1 MKNGNLN
8 LRFSHSAFQLGV
20 LTFLSVL
27 SFILS
32 PAIAAEFP
40 DRPIT
45 LIVSMPAGDSA
56 DVSSRLIAKAAEA
69 FLKQPVVVVN
79 RPGGGG
85 AVGTSAVAASKPDG
99 YTIATL
105 LTSPMVSIPYFM
117 KLTYHPL
124 KDLQPIMQFG
134 VLNFAVSTRADS
146 PFKTFKDLI
155 AYAREHPGV
164 LTYGTVGP
172 TSTQYILIQQIA
184 KQEKAELVHVPF
196 KGGGEAFSAALGGH
210 ITASAG
216 FFSPGQ
222 VRAKK
227 ARLLALFGEQR
238 IADFPDVPTLR
249 DLGYDV
255 KIPYFIG
262 IGAPK
267 GIPESTLKKLEEA
280 FSMGMKDQAFIQGM
294 KSIEMPVK
302 YRNALEFS
310 QFLSESYEA
319 VGNYIEELGLNK
331 K

>member
-1 MKNGNLN
+1 MKNGNFS
-8 LRFSHSAFQLGV
+8 LRSSH
-20 LTFLSVL
+20 LTFPTGLL
-27 SFILS
+27 TILGILFFLLS
-32 PAIAAEFP
+32 PAKAAEFP
-40 DRPIT
+40 DRPIN
-45 LIVSMPAGDSA
+45 LIVGVPAGDSA
-56 DVSSRLIAKAAEA
+56 DVSSRLIAKTAESI
-69 FLKQPVVVVN
+69 LKQPIVVVN

-85 AVGTSAVAASKPDG
+85 AVGTAAIAAAKPDG
-99 YTIATL
+99 YTLGTL

-117 KLTYHPL
+117 KLTYHPM
-124 KDLQPIMQFG
+124 KDIQPIMQFG
-134 VLNFAVSTRADS
+134 ILNFAVSVRADS
-146 PFKTFKDLI
+146 PFKTFKELI

-164 LTYGTVGP
+164 LTYGTIGP

-238 IADFPDVPTLR
+238 IEDFPDVPTLR
-249 DLGYDV
+249 EMGYDV

-267 GIPESTLKKLEEA
+267 GVPESALKKVEDA
-280 FSMGMKDQAFIQGM
+280 FTIGMKDPAFLQGM
-294 KSIEMPVK
+294 KSIEMPVR
-302 YRNALEFS
+302 YRNAANFS
-310 QFLSESYEA
+310 QFLTESYEA
-319 VGNYIEELGLNK
+319 VGDYIKELGPK

>member
-1 MKNGNLN
+1 MKNSNCRLSFRHWT
-8 LRFSHSAFQLGV
+8 LPLG
-20 LTFLSVL
+20 LLAFLSVL
-27 SFILS
+27 FFIPS
-32 PAIAAEFP
+32 SARAAEYP
-40 DRPIT
+40 ERPIT
-45 LIVSMPAGDSA
+45 LIVGMPAGDSA
-56 DVSSRLIAKAAEA
+56 DVSTRLIAKTAEA
-69 FLKQPVVVVN
+69 ILKQPIVVMN

-85 AVGTSAVAASKPDG
+85 TVGTAAIASAKPDG
-99 YTIATL
+99 YTLGTL

-117 KLTYHPL
+117 KLTYHPQ
-124 KDLQPIMQFG
+124 KDIQPVMQFG
-134 VLNFAVSTRADS
+134 VLNFAVSVRADS

-172 TSTQYILIQQIA
+172 TSTQYILLQQIA
-184 KQEKAELVHVPF
+184 KQEKADLVHVPF
-196 KGGGEAFSAALGGH
+196 KGGSEAFTAALGGH

-238 IADFPDVPTLR
+238 VDAFPDVPTLR
-249 DLGYDV
+249 ELGYDI

-267 GIPESTLKKLEEA
+267 GVPASTLKMLENA
-280 FSMGMKDQAFIQGM
+280 FTMGMKDPVFLQGM

-302 YRNALEFS
+302 YRNAANFS

-319 VGNYIEELGLNK
+319 VGQYVHELGLIK
-331 K
+331 